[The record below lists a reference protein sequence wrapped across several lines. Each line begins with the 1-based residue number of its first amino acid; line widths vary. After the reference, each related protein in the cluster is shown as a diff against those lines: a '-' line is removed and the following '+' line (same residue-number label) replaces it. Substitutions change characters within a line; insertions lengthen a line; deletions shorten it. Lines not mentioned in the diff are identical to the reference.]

1 MSHLHLLRS
10 RGAFLYTYKS
20 GLQQGKLLL
29 VKSHRNILIVFRM
42 LHKMGQGGGVF
53 VHAAFSQNIV
63 LRIDCHH
70 KNLCGWPGMF
80 HTSFTYPEG
89 LDWIEAEFLF
99 SSALR
104 YAANIPIPPTKA
116 AFESG
121 STNNR
126 KWIWMKEGFCCKRDV
141 FLHNMTFMTLI
152 VLLWWFSTKFK
163 QIVLRSFRYCWH
175 FYSMCQ
181 TNN

>member
-89 LDWIEAEFLF
+89 LDWIEAEFFGGRNYFRQHCVILRIYLF
-99 SSALR
+99 FQQKQSLNQVAQIIIV
-104 YAANIPIPPTKA
+104 N
-116 AFESG
+116 ESEW
-121 STNNR
+121 R
-126 KWIWMKEGFCCKRDV
+126 RDFVAKEMSFCTTW
-141 FLHNMTFMTLI
+141 H
-152 VLLWWFSTKFK
+152 LWHSLCCGGLAPDSNK
-163 QIVLRSFRYCWH
+163 SF
-175 FYSMCQ
+175 
-181 TNN
+181 